1 MSITNT
7 FIIEKEDDE
16 MLIDTHWHP
25 DKIDSTQLD
34 SIMKENTAAGI
45 GASIIAGIQNDYEN
59 NGKIINISQRYKNT
73 FFATGDHPRRLT
85 QRMKKKAIMCD
96 IQRAVPERL
105 IKMLQEEECL
115 IADRLAYLD
124 KEKEKINQL
133 SVFYEEHREQMVA
146 IGETGLDYSTPDI
159 SEMEKAIQSAV
170 FHMHIRKSLD
180 LKLPLILH
188 IRPSSTDSQR
198 VYDDAYRILKSYK
211 TRFNGVLHCFCSDL
225 SVAMKF
231 VDLGFLL
238 GIGGMIF
245 NPNIVREMETV
256 IKTIP
261 LEALVLETDAPYLMP
276 VGFQSE
282 YGINTPA
289 MTIPAVAGRISQMLQ
304 KKTGD
309 TTVEEQTTENAIRV
323 FSLSLM

>member
-1 MSITNT
+1 
-7 FIIEKEDDE
+7 

-34 SIMKENTAAGI
+34 LIMKENAAAGV
-45 GASIIAGIQNDYEN
+45 GASIIAGIRNDQESN
-59 NGKIINISQRYKNT
+59 RKILDISQRYKNA
-73 FFATGDHPRRLT
+73 FFAVGDHPRRLT
-85 QRMKKKAIMCD
+85 QGMKKDAIMCD

-105 IKMLQEEECL
+105 IKMLQEEERL
-115 IADRLAYLD
+115 VADRLAYLD

-133 SVFYEEHREQMVA
+133 SVFYEEHRAQMVA
-146 IGETGLDYSTPDI
+146 IGETGLDYSTPGI
-159 SEMEKAIQSAV
+159 SEMEKAVQSSV
-170 FHMHIRKSLD
+170 FHYHIRKSLD

-188 IRPSSTDSQR
+188 IRPSATDPQG

-231 VDLGFLL
+231 VGLGFLL

-245 NPNIVREMETV
+245 NPYATVEIETV
-256 IKTIP
+256 IRTMP

-276 VGFQSE
+276 AGFQSE

-304 KKTGD
+304 KKQGD

-323 FSLSLM
+323 FNLSLM

>member
-1 MSITNT
+1 
-7 FIIEKEDDE
+7 

-25 DKIDSTQLD
+25 DKIDPTQLD
-34 SIMKENTAAGI
+34 RIMKENATAGI
-45 GASIIAGIQNDYEN
+45 GASIIAGIRNDQEN
-59 NGKIINISQRYKNT
+59 NRKILDISQRYKNT
-73 FFATGDHPRRLT
+73 FFAVGDHPRRLM
-85 QRMKKKAIMCD
+85 QGMRKGVIIYD
-96 IQRAVPERL
+96 VQRAVPERL

-115 IADRLAYLD
+115 IADRLDYLSR
-124 KEKEKINQL
+124 EMEKINQL
-133 SVFYEEHREQMVA
+133 SEFYEEHRVQMVA
-146 IGETGLDYSTPDI
+146 IGETGLDYSTPGI
-159 SEMEKAIQSAV
+159 SEIEKAIQGAV

-188 IRPSSTDSQR
+188 IRPSATDPQG
-198 VYDDAYRILKSYK
+198 VYDDAYCILKSYK

-231 VDLGFLL
+231 VNLGFLL

-245 NPNIVREMETV
+245 NPYVSGEIETV
-256 IKTIP
+256 IRTMP

-276 VGFQSE
+276 DGFQSE

-304 KKTGD
+304 KQPGD

-323 FSLSLM
+323 FNLSLM